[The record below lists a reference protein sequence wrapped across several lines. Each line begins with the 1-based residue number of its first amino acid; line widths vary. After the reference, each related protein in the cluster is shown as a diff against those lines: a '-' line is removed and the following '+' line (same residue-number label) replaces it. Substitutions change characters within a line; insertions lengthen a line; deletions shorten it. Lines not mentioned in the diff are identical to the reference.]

1 MRLPAVEKK
10 ARSLS
15 IHNTW
20 LYTKE
25 ELIRKIQQA
34 EGNAACFKTGRK
46 TCEQMA
52 CCWRPDCI
60 R

>member
-10 ARSLS
+10 ARGLN

-34 EGNAACFKTGRK
+34 EGNNACFKSGRK
-46 TCEQMA
+46 ACEQMA